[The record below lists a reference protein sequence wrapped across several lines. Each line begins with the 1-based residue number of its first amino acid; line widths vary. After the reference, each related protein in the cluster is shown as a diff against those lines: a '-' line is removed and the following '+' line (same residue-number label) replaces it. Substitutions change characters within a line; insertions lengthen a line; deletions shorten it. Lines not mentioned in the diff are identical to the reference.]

1 MVLVIVSCIAVRF
14 DKVQTTLAQFA
25 TEQLSKDLNTTIH
38 IGKVAITPLKSIE
51 LVDIYALDLEKDTII
66 KAQNISILMSNIN
79 LKGNK
84 IKVKKVSLNEAD
96 IQLIKREGKH
106 GFSFQFIIDH
116 FQSETKKEKNNKPFL
131 IIANKIELKNSR
143 FRFKDYRAKA
153 EYSGMDFTDL
163 DAQGINLTFSEFKS
177 LGSNIKVNIDHLSTI
192 EKSKFNL
199 KNFNGN
205 VELDSN
211 FVQIDKLKI
220 TTDKSEIVTD
230 FFRFDFDDP
239 SYWEDDYVN
248 KIKMTSYFRKTSLNL
263 SDLAYFTSFFEGIDR
278 EVLLSGKFEG
288 TVSDFQTTDLFLKID
303 KNTEFRGDLAI
314 KGLPKTSNT
323 YFTSKNFVLKTN
335 ETELKRIDIPP
346 FTQNQ
351 TISLPKEFDGLGDI
365 DISGNITGK
374 FDDLLGNILVTTD
387 QGEVHADV
395 RYWNTNNTSYLD
407 GILIA
412 NELNVGHFA
421 NEKDLGNLS
430 ADLDTKFAWNSKN
443 GIDLKAKGDI
453 SQISYNDYDYKDIKI
468 DGQFTDKSFN
478 GSASIKDKNGEIDFL
493 GEVNLE
499 NEMPEYEFKT
509 SVKNLNLTK
518 LKLIN
523 DTNTHVI
530 TANVEIAGKGSNID
544 NSLGE
549 INISDIIYK
558 QNDLVYSKKQINITS
573 SIKDSL
579 RNIQLESD
587 IADATLTGKFNTSDL
602 PQTFDIV
609 EQQIFP
615 ALFSSLDTFAITDEE
630 FEFNILIKDYD
641 PIYEL
646 FTPTFYISP
655 NSTANGQ
662 LSSIKETFDFQLTA
676 DSIQYEANSFIM
688 VDANLE
694 KPSEILDL
702 KVTMDKAKVG
712 NDLHLDN
719 VILTSLIKE
728 DHIMPTI
735 KWRSNNGS
743 SYGKIQGDGYW
754 YSEDY
759 FDLLVLPSYFYFNE
773 RTWQIKEDAT
783 LIVDSTS
790 LNFNGIEIYNNL
802 GEAFSVVGTISNNP
816 EDQLKVYLDNFD
828 MSNLN
833 PIIGNKNTQYYGNV
847 NGSACVQNV
856 YSQIEIISD
865 LYIDKLK
872 VNEELVGDVALN
884 TDWINDEK
892 AMHIKGELLK
902 NKKNTFD
909 FIGYYYPFKEKNSL
923 DFNCVL
929 ENTNLAF
936 LNPYVIDQGITGIN
950 GKAKGKIKLTGE
962 PNEPLLKGE
971 ISLIRTGFNVEY
983 LNTHYDF
990 SGLLI
995 VENNAIYTDANNLFE
1010 IRDQEDNYAFFN
1022 GSVNHE
1028 NYSNF
1033 NFDVSIEIPKNT
1045 YIVGDKRVPFGPKS
1059 SPNFP
1064 NRFIALNTTID
1075 QNKDF
1080 YGLLYAT
1087 GDINIEG
1094 IQDEIDITVDAKTEK
1109 GSSFTLPLYGTS
1121 EVELEDYVIFINSD
1135 SIFEEIET
1143 VNLEGIDLDINLEVT
1158 TDTKIQ
1164 LVFDEVYGD
1173 IISARGFGDIAMTV
1187 DKQNELNLA
1196 GKYTI
1201 DEGDYLFTLGL
1212 ERFENLV
1219 NKRFVIANGSTINWY
1234 GDPYNADID
1243 IDAIYNL
1250 KASLAEIMPKDE
1262 IGENNYNQRKD
1273 VECIMKLKNSLMS
1286 PDISFGIELPRA
1298 TETERSV
1305 VANLIQTQH
1314 ELYKQVFSL
1323 LLLNRFSPTA
1333 NNSGID
1339 EGGRNGTEALSTTA
1353 SEILSNQLSNWLS
1366 KLSDGVNVGLN
1377 YRPGDNITSDEIALA
1392 LSTELFNDK
1401 LVISSNFGVAQGNE
1415 DNQNQDALIGDVN
1428 VEYKL
1433 NEDGS
1438 FRVRVFSRTNEY
1450 DITNANQS
1458 QTTSGVGVYYK
1469 KEFNTWKEFITP
1481 KKKLREQRQ

>member
-1 MVLVIVSCIAVRF
+1 
-14 DKVQTTLAQFA
+14 
-25 TEQLSKDLNTTIH
+25 
-38 IGKVAITPLKSIE
+38 
-51 LVDIYALDLEKDTII
+51 
-66 KAQNISILMSNIN
+66 
-79 LKGNK
+79 
-84 IKVKKVSLNEAD
+84 
-96 IQLIKREGKH
+96 
-106 GFSFQFIIDH
+106 
-116 FQSETKKEKNNKPFL
+116 
-131 IIANKIELKNSR
+131 
-143 FRFKDYRAKA
+143 
-153 EYSGMDFTDL
+153 
-163 DAQGINLTFSEFKS
+163 
-177 LGSNIKVNIDHLSTI
+177 
-192 EKSKFNL
+192 
-199 KNFNGN
+199 
-205 VELDSN
+205 
-211 FVQIDKLKI
+211 
-220 TTDKSEIVTD
+220 
-230 FFRFDFDDP
+230 
-239 SYWEDDYVN
+239 
-248 KIKMTSYFRKTSLNL
+248 
-263 SDLAYFTSFFEGIDR
+263 
-278 EVLLSGKFEG
+278 
-288 TVSDFQTTDLFLKID
+288 
-303 KNTEFRGDLAI
+303 
-314 KGLPKTSNT
+314 
-323 YFTSKNFVLKTN
+323 
-335 ETELKRIDIPP
+335 
-346 FTQNQ
+346 
-351 TISLPKEFDGLGDI
+351 
-365 DISGNITGK
+365 
-374 FDDLLGNILVTTD
+374 
-387 QGEVHADV
+387 
-395 RYWNTNNTSYLD
+395 
-407 GILIA
+407 
-412 NELNVGHFA
+412 
-421 NEKDLGNLS
+421 
-430 ADLDTKFAWNSKN
+430 
-443 GIDLKAKGDI
+443 
-453 SQISYNDYDYKDIKI
+453 
-468 DGQFTDKSFN
+468 
-478 GSASIKDKNGEIDFL
+478 
-493 GEVNLE
+493 
-499 NEMPEYEFKT
+499 
-509 SVKNLNLTK
+509 
-518 LKLIN
+518 
-523 DTNTHVI
+523 
-530 TANVEIAGKGSNID
+530 
-544 NSLGE
+544 
-549 INISDIIYK
+549 
-558 QNDLVYSKKQINITS
+558 
-573 SIKDSL
+573 
-579 RNIQLESD
+579 
-587 IADATLTGKFNTSDL
+587 
-602 PQTFDIV
+602 
-609 EQQIFP
+609 
-615 ALFSSLDTFAITDEE
+615 
-630 FEFNILIKDYD
+630 
-641 PIYEL
+641 
-646 FTPTFYISP
+646 
-655 NSTANGQ
+655 
-662 LSSIKETFDFQLTA
+662 
-676 DSIQYEANSFIM
+676 
-688 VDANLE
+688 
-694 KPSEILDL
+694 
-702 KVTMDKAKVG
+702 
-712 NDLHLDN
+712 
-719 VILTSLIKE
+719 
-728 DHIMPTI
+728 MPTI

-865 LYIDKLK
+865 LYIDKLT

-1121 EVELEDYVIFINSD
+1121 EVELDDYVIFINSD

-1173 IISARGFGDIAMTV
+1173 IITARGFGDIAMTV

-1243 IDAIYNL
+1243 IDV
-1250 KASLAEIMPKDE
+1250 EIDID
-1262 IGENNYNQRKD
+1262 IGVDID
-1273 VECIMKLKNSLMS
+1273 VEV
-1286 PDISFGIELPRA
+1286 D
-1298 TETERSV
+1298 
-1305 VANLIQTQH
+1305 
-1314 ELYKQVFSL
+1314 
-1323 LLLNRFSPTA
+1323 
-1333 NNSGID
+1333 
-1339 EGGRNGTEALSTTA
+1339 
-1353 SEILSNQLSNWLS
+1353 
-1366 KLSDGVNVGLN
+1366 
-1377 YRPGDNITSDEIALA
+1377 
-1392 LSTELFNDK
+1392 
-1401 LVISSNFGVAQGNE
+1401 
-1415 DNQNQDALIGDVN
+1415 GDVDIG
-1428 VEYKL
+1428 L
-1433 NEDGS
+1433 D
-1438 FRVRVFSRTNEY
+1438 FDRVVVRPV
-1450 DITNANQS
+1450 
-1458 QTTSGVGVYYK
+1458 
-1469 KEFNTWKEFITP
+1469 P
-1481 KKKLREQRQ
+1481 K